1 MRKFLLPILF
11 LIFSCEE
18 VLESIKEGC
27 TTTTACN
34 YDAEAMKDDGSCI
47 AKQGCN
53 EWCEGDSLQAQE
65 FDCADVCGGMATVDE
80 CGVCEGTGLNQ
91 YGCCWNLQKDCVG
104 ECGGNAEIGEC
115 GLCINSYLTCP
126 EEEECYNVGYNDP
139 CPDLGCCPYPYL
151 KSCSCDG
158 KCGNALRIGDGG
170 CDKPGLG
177 GGHDG
182 WDGRCYFEDGGD
194 C

>member
-1 MRKFLLPILF
+1 MKKLILLSIL
-11 LIFSCEE
+11 IIVGCGTEPE
-18 VLESIKEGC
+18 EGC
-27 TTTTACN
+27 L
-34 YDAEAMKDDGSCI
+34 YD
-47 AKQGCN
+47 
-53 EWCEGDSLQAQE
+53 CEGTCNGDAREDS
-65 FDCADVCGGMATVDE
+65 
-80 CGVCEGTGLNQ
+80 CGVCDTVPSN
-91 YGCCWNLQKDCVG
+91 DCVQDCAEVWGGEAVEDCTG
-104 ECGGNAEIGEC
+104 ECNGTATIDLCGNCSNNNILCEQDCLGEWGGNAVIGEC

-139 CPDLGCCPYPYL
+139 CPDLGCCPYPYV

-158 KCGNALRIGDGG
+158 KCGNVLRIGDGG

-194 C
+194 CE